1 MRCLSYLILVVFL
14 TGCKTFSY
22 FGTANDVSQIEGTLY
37 LLNGEEKNGLLTVQF
52 EMGIQVDRFIH
63 VKNGDQ
69 EEKYLI
75 DSVKCYKI
83 KSNIYFPKK
92 IIPESDGIERILFV
106 KQLSKENSKI
116 VLYEFYK
123 NQAHTDDGKDF
134 YMYFISVPGLARLET
149 WNLGSKNLVPNFDIK
164 MSTIVADCPSLSNK
178 IKTKVKGYF
187 LPQFTLT
194 TQSRIKVLTK
204 IIDEYNNCQ

>member
-1 MRCLSYLILVVFL
+1 M
-14 TGCKTFSY
+14 
-22 FGTANDVSQIEGTLY
+22 
-37 LLNGEEKNGLLTVQF
+37 EKIFT
-52 EMGIQVDRFIH
+52 
-63 VKNGDQ
+63 
-69 EEKYLI
+69 
-75 DSVKCYKI
+75 C
-83 KSNIYFPKK
+83 
-92 IIPESDGIERILFV
+92 ILFQYLV
-106 KQLSKENSKI
+106 
-116 VLYEFYK
+116 
-123 NQAHTDDGKDF
+123 
-134 YMYFISVPGLARLET
+134 LARLET